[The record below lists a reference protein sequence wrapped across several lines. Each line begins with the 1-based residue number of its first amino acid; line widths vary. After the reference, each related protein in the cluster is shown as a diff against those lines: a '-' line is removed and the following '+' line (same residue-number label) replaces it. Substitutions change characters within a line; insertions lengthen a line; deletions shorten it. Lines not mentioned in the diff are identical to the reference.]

1 MLDKE
6 ALTQIELILSRGNDV
21 EIRLVKS
28 SNKVIVLE
36 VVKWKRF
43 SSEEKK

>member
-6 ALTQIELILSRGNDV
+6 ATAMIESILSRGNDV

-28 SNKVIVLE
+28 TGKVIVME
-36 VVKWKRF
+36 VVKWKRY
-43 SSEEKK
+43 SSEEEK